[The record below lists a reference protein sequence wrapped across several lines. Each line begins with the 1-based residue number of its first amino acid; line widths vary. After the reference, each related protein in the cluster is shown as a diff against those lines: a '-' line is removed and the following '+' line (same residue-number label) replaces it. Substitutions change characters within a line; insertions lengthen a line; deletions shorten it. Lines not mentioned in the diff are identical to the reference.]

1 MKNITLITSVVDTP
15 NKPLS
20 YTSCRS
26 VFTKEERFEQT
37 KNTIASI
44 REKIPNNKII
54 LIECSPLSDSER
66 EYFIENTDFFL
77 NIYDTNKQELI
88 QRMFTISKSMG
99 EGTMT
104 VIALQYLFN
113 NNIEFDNLFKI
124 SGRYW
129 LNDGFKYEL
138 YDNNLTCIH
147 CIHCIHNDRNNVFT
161 CFYKLS
167 KNVANQWLDYLI
179 NSENDFMNCI
189 GFEIIFANF
198 LKFVDF
204 DIVFIENK
212 VGINGY
218 VTVCGSFIDM

>member
-1 MKNITLITSVVDTP
+1 MKNITLITSVIDTP

-20 YTSCRS
+20 YTNCRS

-44 REKIPNNKII
+44 REKIQNNKII
-54 LIECSPLSDSER
+54 LIECSPLSDAER
-66 EYFIENTDFFL
+66 EYFIENSDFFL

-113 NNIEFDNLFKI
+113 NNIKFDNLFKI

-129 LNDGFKYEL
+129 LNDRFKYEL
-138 YDNNLTCIH
+138 YDNNVP

-167 KNVANQWLDYLI
+167 KNIANQWLDYLI

-189 GFEIIFANF
+189 GFEIIFA
-198 LKFVDF
+198 KFIKVINS
-204 DIVFIENK
+204 DIITIENK